1 MTAIRWEVLEQL
13 VKEARNGGHD
23 LIARASLYAAADAF
37 ATQATRMLL
46 EDGASIHDA
55 GFGYLGGFLSNFAIG
70 LGFGSLDA
78 PGSDP
83 LRFIGIADEDLYK
96 ARGQFAR

>member
-1 MTAIRWEVLEQL
+1 MTVIRWEVLEEV

-37 ATQATRMLL
+37 VAEVTRILL

-55 GFGYLGGFLSNFAIG
+55 GFGYLRGFLSNFSIG
-70 LGFGSLDA
+70 LGFGSLDP
-78 PGSDP
+78 PGGDP

-96 ARGQFAR
+96 ARGQFIR